1 MIPEATPLT
10 CRSALDRPSAAESW
24 RAAVGPR
31 WYGLPFFVMDVP
43 NATWGSL
50 RQVYQGICTNTHQNT
65 ALEMYETRRKLW
77 FTLNQPNSNQLKN
90 RILTTVRKYFFESH
104 QLYRQ

>member
-10 CRSALDRPSAAESW
+10 CRRALDRPSAAESL

-43 NATWGSL
+43 NATWG
-50 RQVYQGICTNTHQNT
+50 R
-65 ALEMYETRRKLW
+65 
-77 FTLNQPNSNQLKN
+77 
-90 RILTTVRKYFFESH
+90 
-104 QLYRQ
+104 